1 MAIDGPSGV
10 YDDDPEQAGDGE
22 PDKDH
27 GHSKQQPAEVRS
39 RAEYYEEL
47 RATDKQMAWSTRT
60 RTIPNGRKLVKPGPF
75 S

>member
-1 MAIDGPSGV
+1 MAPPAPMTTTPNSPETANLPKTTGTVSNSPRKYAAGP
-10 YDDDPEQAGDGE
+10 
-22 PDKDH
+22 
-27 GHSKQQPAEVRS
+27 
-39 RAEYYEEL
+39 EYYEEL